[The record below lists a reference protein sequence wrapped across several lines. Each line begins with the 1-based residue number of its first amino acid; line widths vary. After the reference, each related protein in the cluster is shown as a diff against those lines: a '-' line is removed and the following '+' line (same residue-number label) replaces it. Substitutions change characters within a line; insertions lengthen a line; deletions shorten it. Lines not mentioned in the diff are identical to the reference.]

1 MKQILTTLLVL
12 VSIAGLSQTDFRN
25 SNWGDSPEKVRQSE
39 TTAIFRAKSDDAILY
54 FANLARFDTSLGY
67 VFAGNKLVRSNYV
80 IKEKHSNTNE
90 YISDYEE
97 LKGLLIKKYGEPAE
111 DEIFWFNN
119 LYKGDNEN
127 YGLAV
132 SIGHLAYF
140 AKWDVE
146 NTEIAILLNGD
157 NYKISCMIE
166 YTGVEFKEYESKI
179 KDKAVLS
186 DF

>member
-12 VSIAGLSQTDFRN
+12 VSIAGLSQADFRN

-39 TTAIFRAKSDDAILY
+39 TSELKAQSDEAMVYSAKLAGFVTA
-54 FANLARFDTSLGY
+54 LGY
-67 VFAGNKLVRSNYV
+67 VFAGDKLVRGNYV
-80 IKEKHSNTNE
+80 IREKHSNQNE

-97 LKGLLIKKYGEPAE
+97 LKGLLTKKYGNPIEE
-111 DEIFWFNN
+111 EMFFFNE
-119 LYKGDNEN
+119 LYKGDSDN

-132 SIGHLAYF
+132 SIGHLAYY
-140 AKWDVE
+140 AKWKGSKTD
-146 NTEIAILLNGD
+146 IGILLDGD

-166 YTGVEFKEYESKI
+166 YSGVEFKEYENKI